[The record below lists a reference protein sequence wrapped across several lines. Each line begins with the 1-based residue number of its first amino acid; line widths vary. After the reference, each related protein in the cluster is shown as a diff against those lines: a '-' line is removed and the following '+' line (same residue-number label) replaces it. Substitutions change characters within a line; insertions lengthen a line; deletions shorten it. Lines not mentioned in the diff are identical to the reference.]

1 MVAWTGLLFML
12 CGTLTSA
19 VSCDWLTQY
28 KSVSN
33 DTQVLLKLM
42 GDQLT
47 AQDTSAPALCFP
59 SNLYENIRKSEVE
72 SKLVFIRDSLKLI
85 SCLYRHDNLS
95 SAPWD
100 ADRTERFLT
109 VIHRQITEVNACVS
123 ERLLSPAD
131 SSLKR
136 YYGRLANS
144 TVSCA
149 GCSTASWDLLR
160 METKLRLDQL
170 ELLVASIIRGSAA
183 PSRRRSAAQQQH
195 NSNSD
200 TASEDSGDCF

>member
-1 MVAWTGLLFML
+1 MVTFTGLLFVL
-12 CGTLTSA
+12 CGALTSA
-19 VSCDWLTQY
+19 LCCDWLTHY
-28 KSVSN
+28 KHVSN
-33 DTQVLLKLM
+33 EARDLLKLM

-47 AQDTSAPALCFP
+47 AQDTSAPALRFP
-59 SNLYENIRKSEVE
+59 RNLYKNIRKSEVE

-109 VIHRQITEVNACVS
+109 VIHRQITEVNACVT
-123 ERLLSPAD
+123 AD

-183 PSRRRSAAQQQH
+183 PSRRRSAATQQQH

>member
-1 MVAWTGLLFML
+1 MKLRLFL
-12 CGTLTSA
+12 F
-19 VSCDWLTQY
+19 Q
-28 KSVSN
+28 
-33 DTQVLLKLM
+33 

-47 AQDTSAPALCFP
+47 AQDTSAPALRFP
-59 SNLYENIRKSEVE
+59 RNLYKNIRKSEVE

-123 ERLLSPAD
+123 PSRAAD

-195 NSNSD
+195 NSNYD